1 MLTNTAAGSCVV
13 SAARAMS
20 PNYLATTSSDST
32 ITVSK
37 KDQSLAFTTTIP
49 SNPVAGGTY
58 SPKATAT
65 SGLEVAISITSGEN
79 TVCSLG
85 NGVVTFIAAG
95 SCVITGRQA
104 GNANFNPADAATQT
118 IAVGSMNQTISF
130 TQPAEKRLGDPAFQL
145 EASSSS
151 GLSLSFSVTGTACS
165 VSSTGL
171 TTLLAPG
178 TCDVTASSA
187 ADSKYG
193 AAAAVT
199 RTIVVRAGLPGV
211 PHLMSASPSDSS
223 IIVAYSTPPTD
234 GGSPIVSY
242 VVVAAPATGDPIT
255 RSDCS
260 TVTLTC
266 ELVGLTNGMGYTV
279 KVAAVTAAGV
289 GDYSAET
296 DPVTPFVA
304 PEAVRDLTGVRE
316 EQSLLVAWEDPD
328 SLGGGT
334 LLRYDVSIR
343 EKDGSFGAPVQVSAT
358 NIRLA
363 TVGQRAWNHTFRNLS
378 KAKVYEVKVVTV
390 TSLSATSTPANTAQ
404 ALVQR
409 MNVAEAP
416 RNLAIE
422 ATSET
427 SAVATW
433 ATPLRDGGSP
443 ITSYS
448 ATSTNGTCAA
458 AVATSLS
465 CSMTNLT
472 PGKAVTVTVK
482 AVTVVGSSEI
492 STATI
497 SLPSRPAA
505 PTIESVTRKGTS
517 ATITWKAP
525 ASDGGRAVTSYRIN
539 GVSTL
544 DSKDAPQCSSTSLT
558 CTVEGLAMSAAYN
571 FTAKAFN
578 SLGEGATSSAYFAQ
592 AFSAVPAVWGSLS
605 DTTERIAIGLP
616 PAPGSV
622 KVLSSSARRSSVIAM
637 APKTTIP
644 ITHAIITVAG
654 AKGRV
659 VLRVKVAVNQSNP
672 QAAITIPYSSRSVSV
687 AVQFANAFGVSAMTA
702 TGWKPATQVTRL
714 TDAASNVQR
723 GVTATKMVPIG
734 STIGAP
740 VYFIGA
746 SSQLSSVAKAEL
758 ARIAAVLK
766 RDGGIVNVTGY
777 ARYSPDTSTS
787 FMKKVSDQ
795 RALVVA
801 NYLATLGVQQWIRF
815 QGVGAPT
822 TRTGPDTDRRV
833 VVSITPFD

>member
-1 MLTNTAAGSCVV
+1 
-13 SAARAMS
+13 
-20 PNYLATTSSDST
+20 
-32 ITVSK
+32 
-37 KDQSLAFTTTIP
+37 
-49 SNPVAGGTY
+49 
-58 SPKATAT
+58 
-65 SGLEVAISITSGEN
+65 
-79 TVCSLG
+79 
-85 NGVVTFIAAG
+85 
-95 SCVITGRQA
+95 
-104 GNANFNPADAATQT
+104 
-118 IAVGSMNQTISF
+118 
-130 TQPAEKRLGDPAFQL
+130 
-145 EASSSS
+145 
-151 GLSLSFSVTGTACS
+151 
-165 VSSTGL
+165 
-171 TTLLAPG
+171 
-178 TCDVTASSA
+178 
-187 ADSKYG
+187 
-193 AAAAVT
+193 
-199 RTIVVRAGLPGV
+199 
-211 PHLMSASPSDSS
+211 
-223 IIVAYSTPPTD
+223 
-234 GGSPIVSY
+234 
-242 VVVAAPATGDPIT
+242 
-255 RSDCS
+255 
-260 TVTLTC
+260 
-266 ELVGLTNGMGYTV
+266 
-279 KVAAVTAAGV
+279 
-289 GDYSAET
+289 
-296 DPVTPFVA
+296 
-304 PEAVRDLTGVRE
+304 
-316 EQSLLVAWEDPD
+316 
-328 SLGGGT
+328 
-334 LLRYDVSIR
+334 
-343 EKDGSFGAPVQVSAT
+343 
-358 NIRLA
+358 
-363 TVGQRAWNHTFRNLS
+363 
-378 KAKVYEVKVVTV
+378 
-390 TSLSATSTPANTAQ
+390 
-404 ALVQR
+404 
-409 MNVAEAP
+409 
-416 RNLAIE
+416 
-422 ATSET
+422 
-427 SAVATW
+427 
-433 ATPLRDGGSP
+433 
-443 ITSYS
+443 
-448 ATSTNGTCAA
+448 
-458 AVATSLS
+458 
-465 CSMTNLT
+465 
-472 PGKAVTVTVK
+472 
-482 AVTVVGSSEI
+482 
-492 STATI
+492 
-497 SLPSRPAA
+497 
-505 PTIESVTRKGTS
+505 
-517 ATITWKAP
+517 
-525 ASDGGRAVTSYRIN
+525 VTSYRIN

-578 SLGEGATSSAYFAQ
+578 SLGEGATSSVYFAQ

-702 TGWKPATQVTRL
+702 TGWKPTTQVTRL

-746 SSQLSSVAKAEL
+746 SSQLRSVAKAEL